1 VAQGVGPEF
10 NTGKKKKK
18 TSHHI
23 QNQSEWIKH
32 IRATTYMKF
41 LQENIG
47 VNLGDFGLGIRFL
60 DMTLKDKQQQ

>member
-1 VAQGVGPEF
+1 
-10 NTGKKKKK
+10 
-18 TSHHI
+18 
-23 QNQSEWIKH
+23 
-32 IRATTYMKF
+32 MKF